1 MPEATNSGRM
11 IQGFE
16 VPRRPWWKRHWKP
29 LAAAALALV
38 LVAVGLRY
46 WDEFTCGGPGN
57 GVRLIG
63 GQCVGITDDAHVFH
77 DDFADIQGKIA
88 AENDRVSE
96 GVESGESEAVKI
108 AYLGTFSFGEVS
120 PMDPGRM
127 LRALEGAYTAQ
138 KVANGSP
145 TFGDPTP
152 EIQLELANIGGQQT
166 QWEPVVDQ
174 LLPMTEDDIPLVAV
188 TGMGVSVDS
197 TRDIAER
204 LSSENIPMVS
214 SAVTADGLEHGEI
227 PGLLRAAPSN
237 TEYVKALRE
246 YMEGLDEDTS
256 ATLVYDEN
264 DPDLFVTTLRQ
275 AYEEHLADYTEGSA
289 QEYRGTTVGESSA
302 PGLYTAIT
310 MNLCTSASD
319 TVFFAGRAPDLDDF
333 LYALSIRSCDHIP
346 MRVVFAVTGLSVLQD
361 DEVMGYLED
370 GDISLVYASA
380 TDPRWEDATPGE
392 DGPPGYG
399 KFVEAYREYVGDD
412 TGAFEDGY
420 ALVNHDAVGV
430 AAQAVR
436 ISNLREGDEL
446 PTAPEVFS
454 QLMLLNSAHAVSGG
468 GGTLSYTDQL
478 AGEAAGRYVPI
489 VELPLDGEQPLEDPY
504 VTGD

>member
-16 VPRRPWWKRHWKP
+16 VPRRPWWRRHWKS

-38 LVAVGLRY
+38 LVGVGLRY
-46 WDEFTCGGPGN
+46 WDEFPCGGPGN

-77 DDFADIQGKIA
+77 DDFEEIQSKIA
-88 AENDRVSE
+88 EENDRISE
-96 GVESGESEAVKI
+96 AVEADDSEAVKI
-108 AYLGTFSFGEVS
+108 AHLGTFSFGEVG

-127 LRALEGAYTAQ
+127 LRALEGAHAAQ
-138 KVANGSP
+138 MAANHSP
-145 TFGDPTP
+145 RFGDRTP
-152 EIQLELANIGGQQT
+152 EIQLELANVGSQQA

-174 LLPMTEDDIPLVAV
+174 LVPMAEDDTPLVAV
-188 TGMGVSVDS
+188 TGMGVSIDS

-204 LSSENIPMVS
+204 LSGENIPMVS

-237 TEYVKALRE
+237 TEYVRALRE
-246 YMEGLDEDTS
+246 YMDGLDEDTS
-256 ATLVYDEN
+256 AALVYDEN
-264 DPDLFVTTLRQ
+264 DPDLFVTTLRR
-275 AYEEHLADYTEGSA
+275 AYEEHLADFTEGSA
-289 QEYRGTTVGESSA
+289 QEYRGTTVGESST

-310 MNLCTSASD
+310 MNLCTAATD

-346 MRVVFAVTGLSVLQD
+346 MRVVFAVTGLSVVQD

-380 TDPRWEDATPGE
+380 TDPRWENATPGE
-392 DGPPGYG
+392 GAPEHYG
-399 KFVEAYREYVGDD
+399 DFLDAYREHVGDD
-412 TGAFEDGY
+412 AGAFDNGY

-430 AAQAVR
+430 AARAVR
-436 ISNLREGDEL
+436 LSNLREGEEL
-446 PTAPEVFS
+446 PTAEEVSS
-454 QLMLLNSAHAVSGG
+454 QLMLLNSAQEVEAG
-468 GGTLSYTDQL
+468 GGTLSYEDHME
-478 AGEAAGRYVPI
+478 GEAAGRYVPV
-489 VELPLDGEQPLEDPY
+489 VELPLEGGQPLEDPY